1 MNLENDVL
9 NAQQA
14 AEALGAHVETIRR
27 LARRGEI
34 PSFKVGKDWRFRY
47 EDLRQWALAY
57 NQRQNPLGILVV
69 DDELA
74 VGRLIRKMLTPCGYR
89 VLTAPSGEEGLTILE
104 NQPVHLVLLDL
115 NMTGMDGPSFLQALR
130 LGHSTLPVIIVTG
143 YPDGDIMARA
153 LAYGPVMLLA
163 KPIHR
168 EPLIQ
173 AVRTVLHDARSE
185 AMAG

>member
-14 AEALGAHVETIRR
+14 ADALGAHVETIRR

-47 EDLRQWALAY
+47 EDLRQWALTF
-57 NQRQNPLGILVV
+57 NQRQNPPCILVV
-69 DDELA
+69 DDELT
-74 VGRLIRKMLTPCGYR
+74 VGRLIRKILAPFGYR
-89 VLTAPSGEEGLTILE
+89 VLIAASGQEGLTILE
-104 NQPVHLVLLDL
+104 NQTVHLVLLDL
-115 NMTGMDGPSFLQALR
+115 HMPGMDGLSFLQSLR
-130 LGHSTLPVIIVTG
+130 RDHGALPVIIITG
-143 YPDGDIMARA
+143 YPDGDLMARA

-163 KPIHR
+163 KPIYR